1 MPNCIV
7 HLYHHALRHGESNIV
22 LFPSPFQHQVPHNRN
37 SLFDIQQGDSPA
49 PPIPNDLQSICHIVL
64 IPNTFQSAHCKCQI
78 PCKVCNTHLPYIH
91 TSINPDLSIIYI
103 DSFNFENDRSCA
115 VVAAGDHDFIV
126 IHPTVH
132 DAPSLQRRVDVA
144 ADGIPRFGTERNA
157 LRSAVRCSRRLQAA
171 FVRRTGFHKCSSTH
185 VPEIIPFIVAVKQ
198 EFITNMVAG
207 AFAAVRHGAVLRLQ
221 IWKQLFVQYGYF
233 YSVFHRVSLLANSNS
248 LCSRYKGFRK
258 YTMSTSRTP
267 ASKMGWS

>member
-1 MPNCIV
+1 MRLSYFQFLPLSDFLHLKSANIKIV
-7 HLYHHALRHGESNIV
+7 S
-22 LFPSPFQHQVPHNRN
+22 
-37 SLFDIQQGDSPA
+37 
-49 PPIPNDLQSICHIVL
+49 SI
-64 IPNTFQSAHCKCQI
+64 FSF
-78 PCKVCNTHLPYIH
+78 
-91 TSINPDLSIIYI
+91 INHDLSIICI

-132 DAPSLQRRVDVA
+132 DAPALQRRVDIT
-144 ADGIPRFGTERNA
+144 ADGVPRFRAERHT
-157 LRSAVRCSRRLQAA
+157 LRSAVRCFWRLQTA

-221 IWKQLFVQYGYF
+221 LREQLLVQYGYF
-233 YSVFHRVSLLANSNS
+233 PSCISP
-248 LCSRYKGFRK
+248 RK
-258 YTMSTSRTP
+258 
-267 ASKMGWS
+267 